1 MYEIFTM
8 INDYNKKY
16 NRVSKLEKSKWTSL
30 KKLNGWKHYEVINI
44 DKKSNKIELFAVC
57 EKEKRVIVKKE
68 DLKNKSQWVRG
79 WDSKVDKDNRSSLM
93 DKLVDGTI
101 SRGQAAREVR
111 QITRR
116 KAEQRLLDNS
126 NEKEELL

>member
-1 MYEIFTM
+1 M
-8 INDYNKKY
+8 ISDYDKRY

-30 KKLNGWKHYEVINI
+30 RKLNGWKHYEVINI

-57 EKEKRVIVKKE
+57 EKRKRVFIKKE
-68 DLKNKSQWVRG
+68 DLKNKNLWARG
-79 WDSKVDKDNRSSLM
+79 WDSKMNKDNRSSLM

-101 SRGQAAREVR
+101 SRGQAVREVS

>member
-1 MYEIFTM
+1 M
-8 INDYNKKY
+8 ISDYDKKY

-68 DLKNKSQWVRG
+68 DLKNKSLWVRG
-79 WDSKVDKDNRSSLM
+79 WNSKVDEDNRSSLM

>member
-1 MYEIFTM
+1 M
-8 INDYNKKY
+8 ISDYDKRY
-16 NRVSKLEKSKWTSL
+16 NRVSKLKKSKWTSL
-30 KKLNGWKHYEVINI
+30 RKLNGWKHYEVINI

-57 EKEKRVIVKKE
+57 EKEKRVFIKKE
-68 DLKNKSQWVRG
+68 DLKNKSLWVRG
-79 WDSKVDKDNRSSLM
+79 WDSKVNEDNRSSLM

-101 SRGQAAREVR
+101 SRCQAAREVR

>member
-1 MYEIFTM
+1 M
-8 INDYNKKY
+8 ISDYDKRY

-30 KKLNGWKHYEVINI
+30 KKLNGWRHYEVINI

-57 EKEKRVIVKKE
+57 EKEKRVIIKKE
-68 DLKNKSQWVRG
+68 DLKNKSLWFRG
-79 WDSKVDKDNRSSLM
+79 WDSKMNKCNRSSLT

-101 SRGQAAREVR
+101 SRSQAAREVC

>member
-1 MYEIFTM
+1 M
-8 INDYNKKY
+8 ISDYDKKY

-57 EKEKRVIVKKE
+57 EKEKRLIAKKE
-68 DLKNKSQWVRG
+68 DLKNKSLWVGG
-79 WDSKVDKDNRSSLM
+79 WDSKVNKGNRSSLM
-93 DKLVDGTI
+93 DKLVDGTVP
-101 SRGQAAREVR
+101 RGQAVREVR

-126 NEKEELL
+126 NEKKELP

>member
-1 MYEIFTM
+1 M
-8 INDYNKKY
+8 ISEFDKKY
-16 NRVSKLEKSKWTSL
+16 NRVSKLKNSKWTSL

-68 DLKNKSQWVRG
+68 DLKNKSLWVRG
-79 WDSKVDKDNRSSLM
+79 WDSKVNKNNRSSLM

-101 SRGQAAREVR
+101 SRGQAVREVR

>member
-1 MYEIFTM
+1 M
-8 INDYNKKY
+8 ISDYDKRY
-16 NRVSKLEKSKWTSL
+16 NRVSRLEKSKWTSL

-68 DLKNKSQWVRG
+68 DLKNKSLWVRG
-79 WDSKVDKDNRSSLM
+79 WDSKLNKDNRSSLM

-101 SRGQAAREVR
+101 SRSQAAREVL

>member
-1 MYEIFTM
+1 M
-8 INDYNKKY
+8 ISNYDKKY
-16 NRVSKLEKSKWTSL
+16 NRVSKLGKSKWTSL

-68 DLKNKSQWVRG
+68 DLKNKSLWVRG

>member
-1 MYEIFTM
+1 M
-8 INDYNKKY
+8 ISDYDKKY
-16 NRVSKLEKSKWTSL
+16 NRVSKLGKSKWTSL

-68 DLKNKSQWVRG
+68 DLKNKSHWVRG
-79 WDSKVDKDNRSSLM
+79 WDSKVNKDNRSSLM

-101 SRGQAAREVR
+101 SRGQAAREGR

-116 KAEQRLLDNS
+116 KAEQRL
-126 NEKEELL
+126 

>member
-1 MYEIFTM
+1 MFS
-8 INDYNKKY
+8 DYDKKY

-30 KKLNGWKHYEVINI
+30 KKYNGWKHYEVINI

-68 DLKNKSQWVRG
+68 DLKNKSLWVRG
-79 WDSKVDKDNRSSLM
+79 WNSKVNKGNRSSLI

-101 SRGQAAREVR
+101 SRGQAVREVR

-126 NEKEELL
+126 NEKEELP

>member
-1 MYEIFTM
+1 M
-8 INDYNKKY
+8 ISNYDKKY
-16 NRVSKLEKSKWTSL
+16 NRVSQLGKSKWTSL

-68 DLKNKSQWVRG
+68 DLKNKSHWVRG
-79 WDSKVDKDNRSSLM
+79 WDSKVNKNNRSSLM
-93 DKLVDGTI
+93 NRLVDGTI
-101 SRGQAAREVR
+101 SRGQAAKEVR

-116 KAEQRLLDNS
+116 KAEQRLLDNA
-126 NEKEELL
+126 NEEKELL

>member
-1 MYEIFTM
+1 M
-8 INDYNKKY
+8 ISDYDKRY
-16 NRVSKLEKSKWTSL
+16 NRVSKLKKSKWTSL
-30 KKLNGWKHYEVINI
+30 RKLNGWKHYEVINI

-57 EKEKRVIVKKE
+57 EKEKRIIVKKE
-68 DLKNKSQWVRG
+68 DLKNKSLWVRG
-79 WDSKVDKDNRSSLM
+79 WDSKVNKNNRSSLM

-101 SRGQAAREVR
+101 SRGQAVREVR

>member
-1 MYEIFTM
+1 M
-8 INDYNKKY
+8 ISDYDKKY

-44 DKKSNKIELFAVC
+44 DKKNNKIELFAVC

-68 DLKNKSQWVRG
+68 DLKNKSHWVRG
-79 WDSKVDKDNRSSLM
+79 WGSKVNKDNRSSLM

-101 SRGQAAREVR
+101 SRSQAAREVR

-116 KAEQRLLDNS
+116 KAEQRLLDNA
-126 NEKEELL
+126 NEEKELL

>member
-1 MYEIFTM
+1 M
-8 INDYNKKY
+8 ISNYDKKY
-16 NRVSKLEKSKWTSL
+16 NRVSKLRKSKWTSL

-68 DLKNKSQWVRG
+68 DLKNKSLWVRG